1 MKKPNIL
8 VVGSFVMDLIVS
20 TNVFP
25 NSGETV
31 LGYDF
36 KTAPGGKGANQAV
49 QAARLGSKVSMVGK
63 VGDDSF
69 GKELLASMEKA
80 DICTDKVAINKD
92 VASAV
97 GNIVLEPDEKGSM
110 KNRIIVVPGANM
122 TITQADIEFLKE
134 DIAKFDIVLL
144 QFEIPMEINEKIV
157 EYAKE
162 KNVPV
167 MLNCAP
173 AAPISKNIMQGLSYI
188 CPNEHEAFQITGMK
202 IKKENNEVNLNDV
215 KAVGEQLIKQGA
227 QNAVI
232 TLGEHG
238 AAIISKDEFIYNPG
252 IKLDNV
258 VDPTAAGDSFIGA
271 FATGI
276 CTGLSKEEAMTFAHH
291 TASITVS
298 NMGAQPSLP
307 KLESVIK
314 TLGNNTINIEKLE
327 ALRG

>member
-20 TNVFP
+20 TNIFP

-31 LGYDF
+31 LGTDF

-63 VGDDSF
+63 VGADSF
-69 GKELLASMEKA
+69 GKELLASMNEA
-80 DICTDKVAINKD
+80 GICTQKVAINPD
-92 VASAV
+92 VASAI
-97 GNIVLEPDEKGSM
+97 GNIVLERDEKGSM

-122 TITQADIEFLKE
+122 TIKQADIDFLKE
-134 DIAKFDIVLL
+134 DIRNFDMVLL

-157 EYAKE
+157 EYAKAN
-162 KNVPV
+162 NVPV

-173 AAPISKNIMQGLSYI
+173 AAPVSKRIMQGLSYI
-188 CPNEHEAFQITGMK
+188 CPNEHEAFQITGME
-202 IKKENNEVNLNDV
+202 IKKEENGVNLGDV

-232 TLGEHG
+232 TLGEYG
-238 AAIISKDEFIYNPG
+238 AAIISKEDFIYNPG
-252 IKLDNV
+252 IRLDNV

-276 CTGLSKEEAMTFAHH
+276 CSGLSKEESMTFAHH
-291 TASITVS
+291 AASITVS

-307 KLESVIK
+307 KLETVLASI
-314 TLGNNTINIEKLE
+314 GNANVDQKKLE
-327 ALRG
+327 VLRG